1 MSRRR
6 TALSEVDASKVV
18 AFTVE
23 GGRHSSSGIPL
34 RSLTDKELSL
44 VRQRIASR
52 VGLRDSDH
60 SVIQAI
66 AAEYRRRGH
75 GHSTLCPGTSSP
87 WILAGPENGS
97 CKHSH

>member
-18 AFTVE
+18 AFTAE
-23 GGRHSSSGIPL
+23 GARLSSSGIPL
-34 RSLTDKELSL
+34 SSLTDEELSL
-44 VRQRIASR
+44 IRQRIASR

-60 SVIQAI
+60 SVIQGI

-75 GHSTLCPGTSSP
+75 GHSTLCPDAHVYTHSP
-87 WILAGPENGS
+87 
-97 CKHSH
+97 